1 MIQGRGQAFVVGPG
15 AAALPLAEKINA
27 PLPRHDVKVRFQ
39 RPLVVDAQGV
49 DLAQQLHKGFMYG
62 ILGQRGIFD
71 NARGSV
77 QHKAVVFAVNR
88 FKFIFIVI
96 AVQRSKIENKHEVSS

>member
-1 MIQGRGQAFVVGPG
+1 
-15 AAALPLAEKINA
+15 
-27 PLPRHDVKVRFQ
+27 
-39 RPLVVDAQGV
+39 
-49 DLAQQLHKGFMYG
+49 MYG